1 MYVENISHDW
11 HDNSFLKQHSIN
23 FHLEKS
29 NNNMNKLVAVIFFF
43 GISVGS
49 IRGKSSKKGLC
60 IPPGTNF
67 HCGDLAA
74 FDNVRYLLVSGF
86 MQQTFIRSSFVV
98 GGITGT

>member
-1 MYVENISHDW
+1 
-11 HDNSFLKQHSIN
+11 
-23 FHLEKS
+23 
-29 NNNMNKLVAVIFFF
+29 MNKLVAVIFFF

>member
-1 MYVENISHDW
+1 
-11 HDNSFLKQHSIN
+11 
-23 FHLEKS
+23 
-29 NNNMNKLVAVIFFF
+29 MNKLVAVIFFI

-49 IRGKSSKKGLC
+49 IQGKSSKKGLC

-86 MQQTFIRSSFVV
+86 TQTLIRPSFVV